1 MTLAIAALVAILV
14 VDVLVAPPAAAAQPA
29 GKVPHLGRLSLAGSD
44 AQPGGAPTDGIIDGL
59 RELGYVQGRDFLLE
73 RRDAGGIA
81 ERLPELAAELVRLGV
96 DILLVTGTAATHAAR
111 RATGTIPIVC
121 MTGDPV
127 GQGFVKS
134 LARPGSNITGVTL
147 TTGGGELGGK
157 FVELLRE
164 MVPRLF
170 RVGYLRNPRNPATAP
185 EVFFPAQVLR
195 EVRLVTA
202 EVRNAGQLDKALDA
216 IMRAQVQGLI
226 SDGDP
231 LTDSQSRRIVEF
243 ATKQRLAGIYP
254 RRSFAERGGLMSF
267 GPSTYHSWK
276 RAAVYVDKIL
286 KGAKPA
292 DLPVEQPT
300 KFELVIN
307 LKAAKALGL
316 TVPQSLLVRAD
327 ELIDP

>member
-1 MTLAIAALVAILV
+1 MTLTIGVLVAVLV
-14 VDVLVAPPAAAAQPA
+14 VNVLVAPATDAQPA
-29 GKVPHLGRLSLAGSD
+29 GKMPRLGRLSLTTAD
-44 AQPGGAPTDGIIDGL
+44 AQPGGATTDGIIDGL

-73 RRDAGGIA
+73 RRDAGGDA
-81 ERLPELAAELVRLGV
+81 QRLPELASELVRLGV

-111 RATGTIPIVC
+111 KATGTIPIVC

-134 LARPGSNITGVTL
+134 LARPGGNITGLTL
-147 TTGGGELGGK
+147 TTGAGELGGK
-157 FVELLRE
+157 FLELLRE
-164 MVPRLF
+164 MVPQLL
-170 RVGYLRNPRNPATAP
+170 RVGYLRNPHNQSTAP
-185 EVFFPAQVLR
+185 AVFFPAQVLR

-202 EVRNAGQLDKALDA
+202 EVRNAGQLDQALDGIA
-216 IMRAQVQGLI
+216 RARVQGLI
-226 SDGDP
+226 TDGDP

-254 RRSFAERGGLMSF
+254 RRGFAERGGLMSF

-276 RAAVYVDKIL
+276 RAAVYVEKIL

-307 LKAAKALGL
+307 LKAAKGLGL
-316 TVPQSLLVRAD
+316 TVPQALLVRAD
-327 ELIDP
+327 ELIGP